1 MDQRLRQVFAELF
14 KLAPEQVRDS
24 LTPEDVK
31 GWDSLGHLSL
41 VEALE
46 RTFDVSFA
54 DGDLTEMDSVGRIKE
69 ILRLRGAVE

>member
-1 MDQRLRQVFAELF
+1 MDQRLRQVFADLF
-14 KLAPEQVRDS
+14 KLAPNQVNDA
-24 LTPEDVK
+24 LTPEDVR

-46 RTFDVSFA
+46 QAFDVRFA

-69 ILRLRGAVE
+69 ILHLRGAAE